1 MAERHV
7 NEYLGIIYSAYLLNK
22 FPMPSEESQKAF
34 ACGFADGVA
43 WIIKRSQKL
52 GISIPDGDL
61 FVTDVIERVMG
72 RK

>member
-1 MAERHV
+1 MAEHHFY
-7 NEYLGIIYSAYLLNK
+7 EYCDIVLAAYYTNG
-22 FPMPSEESQKAF
+22 FPVASEESARAF

-43 WIIKRSQKL
+43 WIIKRSQEL
-52 GISIPDGDL
+52 GISVPDGDL